1 MPNSYTSNSLLTLL
15 WNANGLKNHT
25 NELLLTLQEKR
36 IDIVLIS
43 ETHFTS
49 NSYVNLPGYDSYRAN
64 HPDNTAHAGAA
75 IYIKSSLK
83 YIPLP
88 NFISDDIQSCAIS
101 LLLNNIPITFAAVY
115 CPPKHKISPARFTEI
130 FSTFNNNYIIGGD
143 LNAKHQQWGC
153 RASNP
158 RGNSLLQSL
167 PTINS
172 TVIAP
177 LNYTYWPNSRRKMPD
192 ILDIF
197 VTKIPRNLHTQIF
210 NLIDPCSDHSPVML
224 SLDCLPQA
232 KVNPSAL
239 SQFPTDWDKFS
250 TILSEKTCLKLR
262 LKTPSDIDDAVNLL
276 TTNIQT
282 SVWDSAKPVPLHVKP
297 PPHLPSYIRTLISQK
312 RRARVIWQR
321 TR

>member
-101 LLLNNIPITFAAVY
+101 LILNNIPITFAAVY

-167 PTINS
+167 LTTNS

-177 LNYTYWPNSRRKMPD
+177 PNYTYWPNSRRKMPD

-210 NLIDPCSDHSPVML
+210 NLIDPCSDH
-224 SLDCLPQA
+224 
-232 KVNPSAL
+232 
-239 SQFPTDWDKFS
+239 
-250 TILSEKTCLKLR
+250 
-262 LKTPSDIDDAVNLL
+262 
-276 TTNIQT
+276 
-282 SVWDSAKPVPLHVKP
+282 
-297 PPHLPSYIRTLISQK
+297 
-312 RRARVIWQR
+312 
-321 TR
+321 